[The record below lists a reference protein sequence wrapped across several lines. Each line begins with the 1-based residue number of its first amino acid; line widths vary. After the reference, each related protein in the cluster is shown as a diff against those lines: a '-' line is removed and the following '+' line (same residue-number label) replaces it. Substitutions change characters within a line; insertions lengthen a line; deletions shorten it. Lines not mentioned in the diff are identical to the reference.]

1 MSLFRHIRTA
11 ASAIPAEDRLAFK
24 RIDVSPV
31 RYDDG
36 AWLRRPLA

>member
-11 ASAIPAEDRLAFK
+11 ASAIPAEDRPHFK

-31 RYDDG
+31 RYDSG
-36 AWLRRPLA
+36 AWMRRPLA